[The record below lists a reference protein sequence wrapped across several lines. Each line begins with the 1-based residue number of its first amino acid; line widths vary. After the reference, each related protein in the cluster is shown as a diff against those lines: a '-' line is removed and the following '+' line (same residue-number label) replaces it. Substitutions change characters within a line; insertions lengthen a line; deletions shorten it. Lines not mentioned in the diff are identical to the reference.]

1 MSSLPSKI
9 FNGNK
14 TDYEKP
20 SLFFGQ
26 DAGLLDTINKH
37 YPELWRLYKT
47 LKKLDWD
54 ENEFDYKSCLVEFKT
69 CDRATYDMM
78 IKTLAWQ
85 WEADSVASRSITTIL
100 GPVVNATEV
109 WTGYVRINDNE
120 NVHAL
125 TYSEIT
131 RNSFDNP
138 EEILAEILKVRESQ
152 DRLVCVAEVMH
163 EAHLVSHKYA
173 LGLIEADQEA
183 YNAIFMF
190 VVAMFVLERIQFMA
204 SFAVTFAICDT
215 GMFQPIGKAVQKIA
229 QDEFEIHVAF
239 GMEILR
245 IELGTDRGRAA
256 FEQCRGKIFKLINE
270 VIASEITWVKY
281 LFSEGRELTGVNA
294 DLLEKW
300 VLFNGR
306 AVYTFF
312 DLEAEAPHVLPSKNP
327 LPFIVNWLDISKNQS
342 SPQEEQNNQYKV
354 NLVQRDDADH
364 DFAAE
369 MMFNFD
375 V

>member
-9 FNGNK
+9 FNGEK
-14 TDYEKP
+14 SDYEKP

-26 DAGLLDTINKH
+26 DAGLLDTINKY

-54 ENEFDYKSCLVEFKT
+54 ENEFNYSSCLADFKS

-85 WEADSVASRSITTIL
+85 WEADSVASRAVATIL
-100 GPVVNATEV
+100 GPVTNATEV
-109 WTGYVRINDNE
+109 WVGYVRINDNE

-131 RNSFDNP
+131 RGSFDNP
-138 EEILAEILKVRESQ
+138 EEILKEILKVRQAQ
-152 DRLVCVAEVMH
+152 DRLRCVAEVMAKAH
-163 EAHLVSHKYA
+163 EVSHKYA
-173 LGLIEADQEA
+173 LGQIEATQEA

-190 VVAMFVLERIQFMA
+190 IVAMFVLERIQFMA
-204 SFAVTFAICDT
+204 SFAVTFAICEN

-239 GMEILR
+239 GMEVLR
-245 IELGTDRGRAA
+245 IELGTERGRAA
-256 FEQCRGKIFKLINE
+256 FEQCRGQILALVEE
-270 VIASEITWVKY
+270 VIGSELTWVDY
-281 LFSEGRELTGVNA
+281 LFSEGRELTGMNA
-294 DLLEKW
+294 DLLKRW

-312 DLEAEAPHVLPSKNP
+312 DLEREATHQLPTKNP
-327 LPFIVNWLDISKNQS
+327 LPFIINWLDISKNQA

-354 NLVQRDDADH
+354 NLVQRDDEGAD
-364 DFAAE
+364 FEAE
-369 MMFNFD
+369 FGFNFA
-375 V
+375 

>member
-1 MSSLPSKI
+1 MSQLPTKI
-9 FNGNK
+9 FNSEK
-14 TDYEKP
+14 SDYEKP

-26 DAGLLDTINKH
+26 DPGLLDTINKY

-54 ENEFDYKSCLVEFKT
+54 ENEFNYSSCLADFKS

-85 WEADSVASRSITTIL
+85 WEADSVASRSVASIL
-100 GPVVNATEV
+100 GPVTNATEV
-109 WTGYVRINDNE
+109 WVGYVRINDNE

-131 RNSFDNP
+131 RGSFDNP
-138 EEILAEILKVRESQ
+138 EEILKEILKVRQAQ
-152 DRLVCVAEVMH
+152 DRLRCVAEIMAKAH
-163 EAHLVSHKYA
+163 EVSHKYA
-173 LGLIEADQEA
+173 LGQVEANQES

-190 VVAMFVLERIQFMA
+190 IVALFVLERIQFMA
-204 SFAVTFAICDT
+204 SFAVTFAICEN

-239 GMEILR
+239 GMEVLR

-256 FEQCRGKIFKLINE
+256 FEQCRGQILALINE
-270 VIASEITWVKY
+270 VCASELTWVEY

-294 DLLEKW
+294 DLLKRW
-300 VLFNGR
+300 VLFNGY
-306 AVYTFF
+306 AAYAFF
-312 DLEAEAPHVLPSKNP
+312 DLEAEAPYQLPTKNP
-327 LPFIVNWLDISKNQS
+327 LPFIVNWLDISKNQA

-354 NLVQRDDADH
+354 NLVQRDDEG
-364 DFAAE
+364 AE
-369 MMFNFD
+369 FDMDFNFG
-375 V
+375 